1 MPNYNQ
7 RNSRR
12 AMRQL
17 RNTINK
23 AIAIKLII
31 SANVI
36 LTRGT
41 IQKLA
46 MARLL
51 ESTSTTVCIAHERV
65 PVVAIC
71 GGCDVCRA

>member
-36 LTRGT
+36 LTRGA

-46 MARLL
+46 MAKI
-51 ESTSTTVCIAHERV
+51 T
-65 PVVAIC
+65 
-71 GGCDVCRA
+71 